1 MVKMPKYIDIYKE
14 IKKRIISG
22 HYAQNSQLP
31 EGKKFALLFECSEL
45 TITKALDI
53 LVKEGLVVR
62 KRGLGSFVKLPFNT
76 SSLNNH
82 LKGTKS
88 RCIESGE
95 TIVTRV
101 IAFSAIPAPA
111 DVQQK
116 LQLNSDEM
124 VYSILRVRVIND
136 EPAII
141 EKTFMPVNVI
151 PGLNYANVAD
161 SIYTYIT
168 DALGYQI
175 HSSHMMITAS
185 MADEQQSQLLQLA
198 VPEVVIHVEQTAY
211 LDNGKLFEYSVA
223 THRYNRFKFATE
235 FIKYN

>member
-31 EGKKFALLFECSEL
+31 EGKKFALLFDCSEL

-76 SSLNNH
+76 SSFNNH

-141 EKTFMPVNVI
+141 EKRICRLM
-151 PGLNYANVAD
+151 
-161 SIYTYIT
+161 
-168 DALGYQI
+168 
-175 HSSHMMITAS
+175 
-185 MADEQQSQLLQLA
+185 
-198 VPEVVIHVEQTAY
+198 
-211 LDNGKLFEYSVA
+211 
-223 THRYNRFKFATE
+223 
-235 FIKYN
+235 